1 MRADFDT
8 NQGRSTAIP
17 APGSPQVSGLLVVDK
32 PPGLT
37 SHDVV
42 AHLRRW
48 FQLDK
53 VGHCGTLD
61 PFATGVLVICV
72 NQATRIAEH
81 LLIQDKHYRC
91 TVRFGVRTDTQDST
105 GQVTAVHL
113 GAAPTEAEL
122 RRCLDQFRG
131 TFEQQVPR
139 FAAVK
144 IDGKRLYAYA
154 RQGQTVELPRREV
167 TVHRLDLLEFNW
179 PDAVLEVAS
188 SKGFYIRQLADDLGQ
203 TLGCGAHVGAL
214 RRLASGPYTL
224 QQAASLDEFKTMRD
238 QSRWQ
243 QRLIPLTSALGHLP
257 EVVIEQATV
266 MRRLRNG
273 QLPIGWEVEQRG
285 RHLNTRGPVR
295 LVSGDGQLL
304 GLWWPNP
311 ETGPRRLRI
320 FKPLP

>member
-1 MRADFDT
+1 MRTDFDT
-8 NQGRSTAIP
+8 EQERSAALQ
-17 APGSPQVSGLLVVDK
+17 APVSPQVSGLLVVDK
-32 PPGLT
+32 PAGLT

-42 AHLRRW
+42 AFLRRW
-48 FQLDK
+48 FHLDK

-105 GQVTAVHL
+105 GQVTAVYD
-113 GAAPTEAEL
+113 GSAPTEAEL
-122 RRCLDQFRG
+122 LRGLDPFRG
-131 TFEQQVPR
+131 TFAQQVPR

-154 RQGQTVELPRREV
+154 RQGQAVELPRREV
-167 TVHRLDLLEFNW
+167 TVHRLELLEYNW

-188 SKGFYIRQLADDLGQ
+188 SKGFYIRQLADDLGLA
-203 TLGCGAHVGAL
+203 LGCGAHVSAL

-224 QQAASLDEFKTMRD
+224 QQAASLEQFRAMRD
-238 QSRWQ
+238 QSRWH
-243 QRLIPLTSALGHLP
+243 QRLIPLASALGHLP
-257 EVVIEQATV
+257 QVVIEQATV
-266 MRRLRNG
+266 MRRLHNG
-273 QLPIGWEVEQRG
+273 QLPSGWQMEQRG
-285 RHLNTRGPVR
+285 RYLNTRGPVR
-295 LVSGDGQLL
+295 LVAGDGQLL